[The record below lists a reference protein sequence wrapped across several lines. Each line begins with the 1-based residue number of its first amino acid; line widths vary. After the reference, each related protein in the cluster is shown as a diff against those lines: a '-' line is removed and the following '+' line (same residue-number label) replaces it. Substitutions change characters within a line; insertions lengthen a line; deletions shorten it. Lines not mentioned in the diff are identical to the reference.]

1 MQTITDIAV
10 GDSNFSI
17 LVSALQYVDTQLP
30 GSNLVTT
37 LADETGSFT
46 VFAPT
51 NAAFG
56 QLASGLGFEGDPA
69 NADAVTGFIV
79 GALPAE
85 TIRDVLLYHVAAG
98 SLDAAA
104 IASAGTVNPLGG
116 GSIAFDNP
124 TLVDAEPD
132 LIDPS
137 LIATDISA
145 DNGTI
150 HVIDRVLLPSDL
162 AGNDAPSIV
171 EIVAASGEAGSFD
184 DNGGDFDILHAAV
197 DAAGLGTALA
207 DTNADLTVFA
217 PNDDAFLSLAQTLGN
232 EAMDEAGATDVI
244 LRALSL
250 FSGGSDPL
258 PLLSQVL
265 LYHVAGE
272 SLQASQVLSSDMITT
287 LQSGIL
293 SVDGAS
299 LGDADPDLQDPNIIA
314 TDIQANNGVVH
325 VIDGVLIPAD
335 LLGSDGSNDVDL
347 VFGGD
352 EDNALNLGEDN
363 DLADLGNGN
372 NTLLAG
378 AGNDVG
384 VTGDGDDLLLGREGM
399 DTLRS
404 GDGSDTIAGGD
415 EDDMI
420 YAGATDADVRDVIYA
435 GSGNDFVD
443 AGAGNDLV
451 YGEAG
456 HDTLNGGAGSD
467 QLVGQAGNDFLSGG
481 ALSDAIFGGAGE
493 DFIHG
498 AWGYDRLNGGDGAD
512 RFYHTAHADH
522 ATDWIQDF
530 SHAEG
535 DYLQFQLSGV
545 TADDFVLHFNDAVSM
560 SGQTAGDDTVQEAF
574 VDYNGH
580 ILFALVD
587 GAGND
592 SIMVRT
598 MDGMFDLM
606 A

>member
-1 MQTITDIAV
+1 MPTITDVAV

-17 LVSALQYVDTQLP
+17 LVSALQYVDSALP
-30 GSNLVTT
+30 GSNLVAT
-37 LADETGSFT
+37 LADESGSFT

-56 QLASGLGFEGDPA
+56 QLAADLGFMGDTSD
-69 NADAVTGFIV
+69 ADAVTTFIV

-85 TIRDVLLYHVAAG
+85 TIRDVLLYHVASGA
-98 SLDAAA
+98 LDAAA
-104 IASAGTVNPLGG
+104 VAQAGTVMPLGG
-116 GSIAFDNP
+116 GTITFDNP

-137 LIATDISA
+137 LIATDVMA
-145 DNGTI
+145 DNGI
-150 HVIDRVLLPSDL
+150 VHVIDRVLLPADL
-162 AGNDAPSIV
+162 PGNDAPSIV
-171 EIVAASGEAGSFD
+171 EIVAASGMAGSFD
-184 DNGGDFDILHAAV
+184 MNGSDFDILHTAV
-197 DAAGLGTALA
+197 SAAGLGSALA
-207 DTNADLTVFA
+207 DSNADLTVFA
-217 PNDDAFLSLAQTLGN
+217 PNDDAFLSLAQTLGY
-232 EAMDEAGATDVI
+232 AGMDEAGATDVI

-250 FSGGSDPL
+250 FSGGGDPL

-287 LQSGIL
+287 LQSGML
-293 SVDGAS
+293 SVNGAS
-299 LGDADPDLQDPNIIA
+299 LGDADPDLPDPGIIA
-314 TDIQANNGVVH
+314 TDIQASNGIVH

-335 LLGSDGSNDVDL
+335 LLVSDGSNDVDL

-352 EDNALNLGEDN
+352 EDNAVNLGADN
-363 DLADLGNGN
+363 DLADLGGGN
-372 NTLLAG
+372 NVLLAG
-378 AGNDVG
+378 DGNDVG
-384 VTGDGDDLLLGREGM
+384 MTGGGDDLLLGREGM

-404 GDGSDTIAGGD
+404 GDGADTVAGGD
-415 EDDMI
+415 GDDMI
-420 YAGATDADVRDVIYA
+420 YSGSTEADLRDVIFGGA
-435 GSGNDFVD
+435 GNDMID
-443 AGAGNDLV
+443 SGAGNDLV

-456 HDTLNGGAGSD
+456 HDTIFGGSGSD
-467 QLVGQAGNDFLSGG
+467 ELVGQAGDDFLTGG
-481 ALSDAIFGGAGE
+481 SLSDALFGGDGD
-493 DFIHG
+493 DFLHG
-498 AWGYDRLNGGDGAD
+498 AWGFDRLNGGDGAD

-545 TADDFVLHFNDAVSM
+545 TADDFVVHFNDAVSPG
-560 SGQTAGDDTVQEAF
+560 GQAAGNDAIQEAF

-587 GAGND
+587 GADNS

-598 MDGMFDLM
+598 QDGMFDLL